1 MERKHLAGID
11 EAMATRLLNSMN
23 LGEPMPVAAVWLNH
37 LLNQEARTYEK
48 GESLRFPTA
57 SWSLAKCQ
65 LVQRRLQASRR
76 LVNCWCLPETAFM
89 PNGCPHKNTEK
100 EPGYSS
106 CPLCDWCLRCQK
118 MCRHHAKDRA
128 TRCTCSPSGMDG
140 HGFRH

>member
-1 MERKHLAGID
+1 MTIIFRWACQENMESSSNDEEDAEESGDTTDSGEHRAQMEEDVREHNTLWHHEGELRYRTPGLTNMERKHLAGID

-65 LVQRRLQASRR
+65 LVQRRLQASRP
-76 LVNCWCLPETAFM
+76 LVNC
-89 PNGCPHKNTEK
+89 
-100 EPGYSS
+100 
-106 CPLCDWCLRCQK
+106 
-118 MCRHHAKDRA
+118 
-128 TRCTCSPSGMDG
+128 
-140 HGFRH
+140 